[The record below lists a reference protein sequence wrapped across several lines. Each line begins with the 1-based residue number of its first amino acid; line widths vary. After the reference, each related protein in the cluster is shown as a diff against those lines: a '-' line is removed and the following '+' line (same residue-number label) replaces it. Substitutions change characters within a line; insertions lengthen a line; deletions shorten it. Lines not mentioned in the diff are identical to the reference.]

1 MPPKPS
7 QKAIQQYKQ
16 FNGSG
21 EDEKKLV
28 EKAMKLSLTAVSE
41 KPPQRD
47 YPIPES
53 QIGKPLKVPKPEE
66 KK

>member
-1 MPPKPS
+1 
-7 QKAIQQYKQ
+7 
-16 FNGSG
+16 
-21 EDEKKLV
+21 
-28 EKAMKLSLTAVSE
+28 MKLSLTAASE

-53 QIGKPLKVPKPEE
+53 QIGKPLKMPKPEE